1 MAREATVHWHSGIEL
16 FARICHVTTDL
27 ATDDPLSLQHIR
39 ILGTRV
45 HMVQIPDVV
54 ALLMQWVADR
64 SRPRWVVVAD
74 MHAIIEAHKRPAFRA
89 KIETADLTVPDG
101 ISLVK
106 VARRKGVPLK
116 RRVAG
121 TDLMRAFFA
130 VSQEQGLKHFFFG
143 DTDETLACLREKLA
157 TAYPGMVI
165 ADCYSPP
172 FRSVTPDED
181 ADMIRRIN
189 EARPDVL
196 WVGLG
201 LPKQEQ
207 WIYEHR
213 SRLNVPVVLGVG
225 AAFKFLAGTV
235 RRAPGWL
242 GDLGLEWLWRLA
254 HEPRRLWRRVM
265 IEGPQFVG
273 HVMLE
278 LSGLRRYS

>member
-1 MAREATVHWHSGIEL
+1 M
-16 FARICHVTTDL
+16 TTDRQIPG
-27 ATDDPLSLQHIR
+27 ARAIQQIR
-39 ILGTRV
+39 ILGTPV

-54 ALLMQWVADR
+54 GLMMQWVAGDR
-64 SRPRWVVVAD
+64 SCPHWIVVAD
-74 MHAIIEAHKRPAFRA
+74 MHAIIEAHKRPAFRS

-101 ISLVK
+101 ISLIQ
-106 VARRKGVPLK
+106 VARRKGVPLAK
-116 RRVAG
+116 RVAG
-121 TDLMRAFFA
+121 TDLMNAFFA
-130 VSQEQGLKHFFFG
+130 ASQTRGLKHFFFG
-143 DTDETLACLREKLA
+143 DTNGTLVRLRQNLVQS
-157 TAYPGMVI
+157 YPGMVI

-172 FRSVTPDED
+172 FRPVTPEED
-181 ADMIRRIN
+181 AEMIRRIN
-189 EARPDVL
+189 DARPDVL

-207 WIYEHR
+207 WIYDHR
-213 SRLNVPVVLGVG
+213 AQLHVPVVLGVG

-235 RRAPGWL
+235 QRAPGWL

-273 HVMLE
+273 HVVLE

>member
-1 MAREATVHWHSGIEL
+1 
-16 FARICHVTTDL
+16 
-27 ATDDPLSLQHIR
+27 
-39 ILGTRV
+39 
-45 HMVQIPDVV
+45 
-54 ALLMQWVADR
+54 
-64 SRPRWVVVAD
+64 
-74 MHAIIEAHKRPAFRA
+74 
-89 KIETADLTVPDG
+89 
-101 ISLVK
+101 
-106 VARRKGVPLK
+106 
-116 RRVAG
+116 
-121 TDLMRAFFA
+121 
-130 VSQEQGLKHFFFG
+130 
-143 DTDETLACLREKLA
+143 
-157 TAYPGMVI
+157 
-165 ADCYSPP
+165 
-172 FRSVTPDED
+172 
-181 ADMIRRIN
+181 MIRRIN

-273 HVMLE
+273 HAEGDVKIAVVDRTQLDADRAPFQ
-278 LSGLRRYS
+278 LARGDGITGHAADR